1 MATMGMLLSIGCVFG
16 MLIGMIPFLGWINWF
31 NIPLAFIALFLSG
44 TGMMTAV
51 GPGQRNSGL
60 AGVILSAVAI
70 AFGGLRWALG
80 GFIL

>member
-1 MATMGMLLSIGCVFG
+1 MAMAGMLLSIWCVFG
-16 MLIGMIPFLGWINWF
+16 MLVSMIPFLGWLNWF

-44 TGMMTAV
+44 AGLLNAV
-51 GPGQRNSGL
+51 GPGQRSTGL
-60 AGVILSAVAI
+60 VGLILAAVAI